1 MYGVTFAPLI
11 PITGST
17 GLPRTLYVP
26 VGAAMA
32 GVMLMLS
39 LSPLTDAFLA
49 RLLLFYAGT
58 AAAYALMPYVRRG
71 DIPLVA
77 AWVVLLAELAP
88 CVAGQLIS
96 PIQVTA
102 DVLGVLMATAPIY
115 VARLRQVQ
123 QGDVRPGGRR
133 ATETAN

>member
-11 PITGST
+11 PAAGPT

-32 GVMLMLS
+32 AVMLALS
-39 LSPLTDAFLA
+39 LSPVTDAFLA
-49 RLLLFYAGT
+49 RVLLFYVGT
-58 AAAYALMPYVRRG
+58 IAAYALMPYVRRG

-96 PIQVTA
+96 PTKVTA
-102 DVLGVLMATAPIY
+102 DVLGVLMATGPIY

-133 ATETAN
+133 ATESGN

>member
-1 MYGVTFAPLI
+1 MLGVPI
-11 PITGST
+11 PTTGSGPT
-17 GLPRTLYVP
+17 GLPRAFYAP
-26 VGAAMA
+26 VGSAMGA
-32 GVMLMLS
+32 VVLALS
-39 LSPLTDAFLA
+39 LSPLSEPFLA
-49 RLLLFYAGT
+49 RVLLFYVGT
-58 AAAYALMPYVRRG
+58 TAAYALMPYVRRG

-96 PIQVTA
+96 PMKVTA
-102 DVLGVLMATAPIY
+102 DVLGVLMATGPIY

-133 ATETAN
+133 ASELRG

>member
-1 MYGVTFAPLI
+1 MLGVHLPTASGP
-11 PITGST
+11 T
-17 GLPRTLYVP
+17 GLPRALYAP

-32 GVMLMLS
+32 AVMLALS
-39 LSPLTDAFLA
+39 ISPLTEPFLA
-49 RLLLFYAGT
+49 RVLLFYVGT
-58 AAAYALMPYVRRG
+58 TAAYALMPYVRRG

-88 CVAGQLIS
+88 CVAGHLIS
-96 PIQVTA
+96 PTKVTA
-102 DVLGVLMATAPIY
+102 DVMGVLMATGPIY

-133 ATETAN
+133 ANELRG

>member
-1 MYGVTFAPLI
+1 MYGTPIPVTG
-11 PITGST
+11 PI
-17 GLPRTLYVP
+17 GLPRALYVP

-32 GVMLMLS
+32 AVMLALS

-58 AAAYALMPYVRRG
+58 SAAYALMPYVRRG

-88 CVAGQLIS
+88 CIAGQLIS
-96 PIQVTA
+96 PIKVTA
-102 DVLGVLMATAPIY
+102 DVLGVLMATGPIY

-133 ATETAN
+133 ATEIGG